1 MVAITVATGPNIK
14 SGELKPQYFP
24 TLHLNRLCLC
34 EVGRVLL
41 GVVWRGDN
49 TCGWLAVYQVD
60 FKKGIKLFYIV
71 VSPPLTLAATAFGW
85 AKHRVFRLPES

>member
-1 MVAITVATGPNIK
+1 MVAITVATVPNSK

>member
-1 MVAITVATGPNIK
+1 MVAITVATGPNSK
-14 SGELKPQYFP
+14 SGELKPHYFP
-24 TLHLNRLCLC
+24 TLHLDRLCLR

-60 FKKGIKLFYIV
+60 FKKGIKLFCI

-85 AKHRVFRLPES
+85 TKHRVFWLPES